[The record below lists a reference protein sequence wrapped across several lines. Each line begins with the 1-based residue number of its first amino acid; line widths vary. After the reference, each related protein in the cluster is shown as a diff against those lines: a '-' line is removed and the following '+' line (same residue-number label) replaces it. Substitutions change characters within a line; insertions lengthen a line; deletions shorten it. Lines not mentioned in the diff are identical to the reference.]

1 MLLAPKPL
9 PADNSAKMPRKLA
22 ASIALIVFALCLV
35 VGGLQAGNT
44 FTTTVLRALSAM
56 VATFVVGLVVGSMA
70 DRMIRENLLEVEK
83 KLKESPANQAPKD
96 R

>member
-1 MLLAPKPL
+1 
-9 PADNSAKMPRKLA
+9 MPRKLA